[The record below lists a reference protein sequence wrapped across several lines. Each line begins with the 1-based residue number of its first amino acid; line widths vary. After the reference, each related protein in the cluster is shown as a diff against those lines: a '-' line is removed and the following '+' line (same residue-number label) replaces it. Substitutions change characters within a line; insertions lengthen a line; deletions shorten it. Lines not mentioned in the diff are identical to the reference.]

1 MTVSKKEG
9 FLKMAAPTGTASF
22 LIKGDTLHSL
32 FKLPVNIPFNKE
44 LAPLK
49 GTTLLD
55 LQEKFKNTE
64 LIIIDEMSMVGQ
76 YMLYQISKRL
86 QEAKPHKSNIDF
98 AGVSIVLM
106 GDFAQ
111 LPPVTD
117 KSLFNNTGG
126 ASFQIKGRYLY
137 QEHFKKTLTLTDN
150 MRQKGK
156 DQEIFRNILD
166 SIAMGTF
173 GMDDWI
179 KLRSHSFN
187 MNSEEAKS
195 VFKDSVKLC
204 ALNKD
209 SKSFNIQKIKEL
221 ENPIAPIKAINSSA
235 KAKKTPENKAGGLK
249 NSIIICKGSK
259 VMLLYQ

>member
-32 FKLPVNIPFNKE
+32 FKLPVNI
-44 LAPLK
+44 PLK

-137 QEHFKKTLTLTDN
+137 QEHFKK
-150 MRQKGK
+150 
-156 DQEIFRNILD
+156 
-166 SIAMGTF
+166 
-173 GMDDWI
+173 
-179 KLRSHSFN
+179 H
-187 MNSEEAKS
+187 
-195 VFKDSVKLC
+195 
-204 ALNKD
+204 
-209 SKSFNIQKIKEL
+209 
-221 ENPIAPIKAINSSA
+221 
-235 KAKKTPENKAGGLK
+235 
-249 NSIIICKGSK
+249 
-259 VMLLYQ
+259 